1 MEKLIRP
8 STPWEKLAIVAK
20 RVAKQTVEKI
30 NEGRIAHPELR
41 LPLIE
46 YFAPDVKDFEADFEL
61 YMKKEI
67 YEAQLQILEK
77 YGTLHQALQ
86 ILRELDEINFKI
98 AIKEN
103 PDRR

>member
-1 MEKLIRP
+1 MEKFIRRY
-8 STPWEKLAIVAK
+8 TPWENLAIVAK
-20 RVAKQTVEKI
+20 RVAKKTIEKI
-30 NEGRIAHPELR
+30 NEGRISHPELR
-41 LPLIE
+41 LPVIQ
-46 YFAPDVKDFEADFEL
+46 YFAPDVKDFEEEFEL

-67 YEAQLQILEK
+67 YEAQLEILEK

-98 AIKEN
+98 SIKEN